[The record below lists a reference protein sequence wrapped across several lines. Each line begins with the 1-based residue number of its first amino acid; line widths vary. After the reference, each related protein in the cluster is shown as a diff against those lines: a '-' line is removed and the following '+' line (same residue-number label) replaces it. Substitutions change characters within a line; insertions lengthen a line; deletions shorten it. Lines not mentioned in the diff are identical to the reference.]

1 MNAKASPGAPTPRPS
16 RSWIVLGLIL
26 ATTAI
31 AAVVGAV
38 AINAEAQR
46 PIGEGELFL
55 MDGQRVADTLKG
67 RDIETDDLRRLR
79 NDLTVEA
86 VSLVGSDGVIVAS
99 TAAALEG
106 TAPSSPLMAGFAN
119 GGRFG
124 AIAVPAT
131 EPITVDGVVEWEP
144 GDIVYEVIQPLDNGQ
159 AALLTYDISE
169 LLARRSAAGGV
180 PILSLQ
186 LTGVAVFLLLGS
198 ILLFVARG
206 RAARTYREFALQAE
220 YLQRESEV
228 LTAHNQE
235 LDAARRRAEH
245 AYELAEEKNRIRS
258 EFVLMINHELR
269 TPLTGVVTGAELL
282 RSEGAVS
289 DGVWLEILDNVLAD
303 GRRLSEMIDQI
314 LAVARIE
321 NGALFFELHET
332 TMDEIVDR
340 LRRSRPR
347 FEVESEPDS
356 NQLSLQTDPTSVV
369 NLIQSLADN
378 AYTHGADRVTVRTAR
393 QLPFDPMLEVG
404 ERPTDAVYFLVED
417 DGPGIDEEFLPRA
430 FEKFEK
436 QSRSSGTG
444 LGLYIA
450 RMITDAIDGSLLV
463 STSSAG
469 TILAIALPAA
479 RTRVAAT

>member
-1 MNAKASPGAPTPRPS
+1 MNPEVSPRPPTPRPS

-26 ATTAI
+26 ATASVASVIT
-31 AAVVGAV
+31 AV
-38 AINAEAQR
+38 AINTAAQQ

-55 MDGQRVADTLKG
+55 MDGQRVAGALNGTTV
-67 RDIETDDLRRLR
+67 ETDDLRRLR
-79 NDLTVEA
+79 NDLTIEA

-106 TAPSSPLMAGFAN
+106 TAPSSPLMVGFAN

-198 ILLFVARG
+198 IFLFVARG
-206 RAARTYREFALQAE
+206 RAARTYGEFALQAE

-289 DGVWLEILDNVLAD
+289 DGVWLEILDDVLAD
-303 GRRLSEMIDQI
+303 GKRLSEMIDQI

-332 TMDEIVDR
+332 TIEEIFDR
-340 LRRSRPR
+340 LDRSRPR
-347 FEVESEPDS
+347 FAIEAAAGTD
-356 NQLSLQTDPTSVV
+356 QIALQTDPTSVV

-378 AYTHGADRVTVRTAR
+378 AYTHGATQVVVRTSR
-393 QLPFDPMLEVG
+393 QLPFDPVLEVG
-404 ERPTDAVYFLVED
+404 ERPTDPVYFLVED

-450 RMITDAIDGSLLV
+450 RMITDALDGSLLV
-463 STSSAG
+463 STSPAG
-469 TILAIALPAA
+469 TTLAIALPAA
-479 RTRVAAT
+479 RTMVAAT

>member
-1 MNAKASPGAPTPRPS
+1 MNPGVSPGAPTPRPS
-16 RSWIVLGLIL
+16 RSWIVLVLLL
-26 ATTAI
+26 ATFSVAS
-31 AAVVGAV
+31 VVAAV
-38 AINAEAQR
+38 AINNEAQR

-55 MDGQRVADTLKG
+55 LDGQTVAAALNGTTV
-67 RDIETDDLRRLR
+67 ETNDLRRLR
-79 NDLTVEA
+79 NDLTIEA
-86 VSLVGSDGVIVAS
+86 VSLVGSDGIIIAS
-99 TAAALEG
+99 TAPTLEG
-106 TAPSSPLMAGFAN
+106 SVPSSPLMVGFSS

-169 LLARRSAAGGV
+169 LLARRSAIGGV
-180 PILSLQ
+180 PVLSLQ
-186 LTGVAVFLLLGS
+186 LTGLAVFLLLGS

-220 YLQRESEV
+220 YLHRESEV
-228 LTAHNQE
+228 LTAHNHE

-332 TMDEIVDR
+332 TTDEIVDR
-340 LRRSRPR
+340 LKRSRPR
-347 FEVESEPDS
+347 FKIEAENDPD
-356 NQLSLQTDPTSVV
+356 QITLQTDPTSVV
-369 NLIQSLADN
+369 NLIRSLANN
-378 AYTHGADRVTVRTAR
+378 AYTHGATHVTVRTGR
-393 QLPFDPMLEVG
+393 HLPFEPLLEVG

-450 RMITDAIDGSLLV
+450 RMMADALDGSLIV
-463 STSSAG
+463 STSPAG